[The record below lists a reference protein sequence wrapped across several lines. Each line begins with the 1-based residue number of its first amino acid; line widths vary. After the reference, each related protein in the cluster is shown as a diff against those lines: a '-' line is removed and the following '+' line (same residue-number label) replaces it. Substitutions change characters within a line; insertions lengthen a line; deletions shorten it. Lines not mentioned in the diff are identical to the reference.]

1 VNRSLIISS
10 VLHGALIFIT
20 AMSLPFLAKK
30 PIDIPPIVSVEL
42 IQIAE
47 KTNIPFA
54 PKAKKIIE
62 KKKKKKLKEKEKE
75 KKLVSE
81 QAPPKKV
88 KKSKTKTVVSLD
100 NQKKID
106 NQKPEAIPLPD
117 KTVKKIEKKKETRQ
131 NPEKVDNEV
140 KQVSEFEKKDLF
152 DPSNIAALIDKS
164 KIEEIDNIKKNND
177 ITQDQDRNIES
188 NKLTLSEE
196 DALKAQIFGCWS
208 IPLGLPYNEDL
219 LVRIKLK
226 LEPDGSV
233 TKTEIL
239 DHARM
244 NKPGQGFYK
253 VLAESALRAVKLC
266 QPLRVPNT
274 GYERWKELQLNFD
287 AREMLEG

>member
-1 VNRSLIISS
+1 MNRSIIISS
-10 VLHGALIFIT
+10 VLHGFLIFIT

-30 PIDIPPIVSVEL
+30 PIDIPPIFSVEL

-62 KKKKKKLKEKEKE
+62 KVKEKE

-88 KKSKTKTVVSLD
+88 KKSKNKTVVSLE
-100 NQKKID
+100 QKNEKID
-106 NQKPEAIPLPD
+106 NQAPEAVPLPE
-117 KTVKKIEKKKETRQ
+117 KTVKKIETKKENKQ
-131 NPEKVDNEV
+131 NPEKVDNKV

-152 DPSNIAALIDKS
+152 DPNNIAALIDKS
-164 KIEEIDNIKKNND
+164 KIDSAEVVKKNDD
-177 ITQDQDRNIES
+177 ITQDQDRNVEATG
-188 NKLTLSEE
+188 LTLSEE

-226 LEPDGSV
+226 LKPDGSI

-266 QPLRVPNT
+266 QPLRVPST